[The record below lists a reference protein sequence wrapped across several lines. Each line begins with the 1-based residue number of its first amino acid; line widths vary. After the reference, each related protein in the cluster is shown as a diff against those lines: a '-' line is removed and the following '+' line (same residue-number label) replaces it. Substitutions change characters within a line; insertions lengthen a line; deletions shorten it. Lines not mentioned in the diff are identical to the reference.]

1 MKNKVRLID
10 ANALARNI
18 REYMDSFPN
27 ATTRLATCRVI
38 LSMLGDEGQTPT
50 ITAHIDREVWEPCE
64 ECKKK
69 SCENCQYSENLS
81 CFEPCRSCENASGW
95 RPMHNFCGE
104 CGRPLTPE
112 AWAEL
117 EKRLRR

>member
-27 ATTRLATCRVI
+27 ATTRIATCRVI

-50 ITAHIDREVWEPCE
+50 ITAHIDKGAWEPCG
-64 ECKKK
+64 ECEKKT
-69 SCENCQYSENLS
+69 CDNCQYSEYFS
-81 CFEPCRSCENASGW
+81 RFEPCRSCENASRW
-95 RPMHNFCGE
+95 KPMQNFCGE
-104 CGRPLTPE
+104 CGRPLTEE
-112 AWAEL
+112 ARAML
-117 EKRLRR
+117 EKRLRG